1 MASIDPVSFKVE
13 GRPSSVRQ
21 AADESFAT
29 VLKTGAGAVTGAV
42 AGGAAVAAPFVPG
55 AAGVSAALGNAQAA
69 RGVIQNAVIGGG
81 TPAVAAVPAGGTSV
95 LDGLGAMS
103 GGSPGDIVAATARLQ
118 ESNQLF
124 SMQYLELQEKMQ
136 QENRQYSTV
145 SNVLKTRHES
155 AKTAISNIR

>member
-69 RGVIQNAVIGGG
+69 RGVVQNAVLGGAG
-81 TPAVAAVPAGGTSV
+81 APGVPAGGAPA
-95 LDGLGAMS
+95 LDGVGALA
-103 GGSPGDIVAATARLQ
+103 GGSPGEIVEATRRLQ

-136 QENRQYSTV
+136 QENRQYSTL